1 MCVWACH
8 ETVNRFTEPTEP
20 GCRGNLAKKRGREVP
35 ETGRDRYKAEEEVGV
50 VEVVVLSCSVN
61 REKGKGSKKH
71 WKSRLLPHIEVVE
84 SRGLLGRCQ
93 HQSQMCSARVCVC
106 ETGLM
111 CMRACESLESG
122 DAVYVSKL
130 MRRHSLYKKHTL
142 ACRDQS
148 WTLVSLFL
156 AVKPGWWLN
165 CC

>member
-1 MCVWACH
+1 MSNSCSENHFRIIRDSLKDFFEIKRVCVWACH

-106 ETGLM
+106 VWDWVNVYESVWVTWIWR
-111 CMRACESLESG
+111 CCVCE
-122 DAVYVSKL
+122 
-130 MRRHSLYKKHTL
+130 
-142 ACRDQS
+142 
-148 WTLVSLFL
+148 
-156 AVKPGWWLN
+156 
-165 CC
+165 